1 MEEYLLAENTII
13 ILWYTGAVREKQFLT
28 LETMLPLKLKS
39 KREQLWTNRGFRG
52 LFLVEVKVK
61 SVNDREIRRYNQRQQ
76 QIRSGLRY
84 FCIDAFFSL
93 IRHSEEHYTGIMF
106 HLIYPL
112 VCTYT
117 CIYVFMYLFTSL
129 LPVINLRYNF
139 CSHSIQFKEFWQISI
154 VMSSF

>member
-1 MEEYLLAENTII
+1 M
-13 ILWYTGAVREKQFLT
+13 
-28 LETMLPLKLKS
+28 
-39 KREQLWTNRGFRG
+39 
-52 LFLVEVKVK
+52 EVKVK

-139 CSHSIQFKEFWQISI
+139 CSHSIQFKEF
-154 VMSSF
+154 